1 MDDEFKCEECKRT
14 FPDGFEFVDHY
25 LDDDDDEF
33 DPALILP
40 NGYRLQIGSLLR
52 FFFNNV
58 DEPEQIR
65 KIAQSTY
72 VTLFAAEQDE
82 LEVVA
87 DMIEDMVVQSEMLRF
102 DESLDLLLKEQRPNE
117 EGGE

>member
-1 MDDEFKCEECKRT
+1 MDDEYKCDECSQT
-14 FPDGFEFVDHY
+14 FLDGFEFVDHY
-25 LDDDDDEF
+25 LEEDEDEF

-52 FFFNNV
+52 FFFNTA

-65 KIAQSTY
+65 QIAQATY

-82 LEVVA
+82 FEVVA
-87 DMIEDMVVQSEMLRF
+87 DMIEDMVVKSEMLRF
-102 DESLDLLLKEQRPNE
+102 DESLDLLLKEQKPNE

>member
-1 MDDEFKCEECKRT
+1 MDDYKCEECKRT

-25 LDDDDDEF
+25 LEDDDEF
-33 DPALILP
+33 DPSLILP

-52 FFFNNV
+52 FFFDNV
-58 DEPEQIR
+58 DDPEQIR
-65 KIAQSTY
+65 QIAQSTY

-87 DMIEDMVVQSEMLRF
+87 DMIEEMVVQSEMLRF
-102 DESLDLLLKEQRPNE
+102 DESLNSLLKEQEPND